1 MVCHF
6 FTIMFLARLLDEHA
20 VGVYFIALMMTFLLK
35 LMSDFGVDLAFVKQY
50 PEENQR
56 GKSSLLRSAIFIRLL
71 SCSLVSLLY
80 IAVEASGIIPFITD
94 IAHLTTLTLAL
105 YWMHSFR
112 ELILRVLQAEQNF
125 PVYAGTQVLAAVLK
139 AVMILALALL
149 PEIGVAHVLGVEIVA
164 FIVSIIYASIR
175 LRPQLSAAVQSPT
188 KGGVELVRFGYPLY
202 LNALLNLGNE
212 KVSQY
217 IVAGIGGPVAMAFF
231 GFAER
236 LSEAGT
242 RLFEAF
248 ANVYLPAQTSHF
260 ANSASNK
267 AAELANR
274 SMLWIGA
281 IIGGGIVLFAA
292 IREPIMELLFTATYV
307 SAANAAVMF
316 FGVLLLRS
324 LQTLMGYHGVAAG
337 LKFLPI
343 KVSAISS
350 VFNIALCAL
359 LFSWYGYEG
368 AIAAL
373 VFTQLLMNFLYYFGL
388 RREGL
393 RIQHTPIVLVLL
405 ICLACVCWVYWFDGS
420 IAYALIA
427 FPIFIGLCLLVVPE
441 LRSDLAI
448 VFAMI
453 RQKLN
458 LGLPHGTT
466 ISDQPTESSK

>member
-6 FTIMFLARLLDEHA
+6 FTIILLARLLDEHA

-50 PEENQR
+50 PEEDKS

-71 SCSLVSLLY
+71 SCTLVSLLY
-80 IAVEASGIIPFITD
+80 VAVEASGIIPFISD

-139 AVMILALALL
+139 ALMILALILV
-149 PEIGVAHVLGVEIVA
+149 PNVGVGHVLGVEIVA
-164 FIVSIIYASIR
+164 FVASIIYASIR
-175 LRPQLSAAVQSPT
+175 LRPQLTDAIKVPA
-188 KGGVELVRFGYPLY
+188 KGGGELIHFGYPLY

-260 ANSASNK
+260 AQSAGNK
-267 AAELANR
+267 ATELANR
-274 SMLWIGA
+274 SMLWIAA

-292 IREPIMELLFTATYV
+292 IREPLMGLLFTETYIT
-307 SAANAAVMF
+307 AANAAVMF

-350 VFNIALCAL
+350 IFNIALCAL

-393 RIQHTPIVLVLL
+393 RIHYQPTVIVLLT
-405 ICLACVCWVYWFDGS
+405 CLFCVCWVYWFDGNLV
-420 IAYALIA
+420 YALLGFPMFIA
-427 FPIFIGLCLLVVPE
+427 VCLALVPE

-448 VFAMI
+448 VTTAVRNKF
-453 RQKLN
+453 N
-458 LGLPHGTT
+458 VGLQQGTT